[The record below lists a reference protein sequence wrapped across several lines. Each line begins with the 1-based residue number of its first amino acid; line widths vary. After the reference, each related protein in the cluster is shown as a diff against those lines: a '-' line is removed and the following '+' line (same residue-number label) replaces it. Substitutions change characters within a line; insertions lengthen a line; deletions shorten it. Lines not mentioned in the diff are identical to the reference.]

1 MHGRRHISIPY
12 AVFDFGCLCLSL
24 CVVVFCLIHRSLF
37 GNCVR
42 SSVWPAPMSDLTIV
56 QINLISGYKNKFFA
70 FAFYPQPKTNIF
82 DCNVCA
88 CKYVSMSF
96 VYSAHLSF
104 CLFPSRLECRRFP
117 PLSVCRCL
125 FLKFVLFHS
134 IFFFGPADS
143 VRVRDIKFNY
153 IIFVVWCEQVLCRSE
168 STHKKTQ
175 PIVRDYSNR

>member
-1 MHGRRHISIPY
+1 MADDTFQFHTPCSIS
-12 AVFDFGCLCLSL
+12 VVCLSL
-24 CVVVFCLIHRSLF
+24 SLVLVCVLFFVFCLIHRSLF

-96 VYSAHLSF
+96 VIRRICHSVSF
-104 CLFPSRLECRRFP
+104 HHAVSLRSQ
-117 PLSVCRCL
+117 
-125 FLKFVLFHS
+125 FVAVSFS
-134 IFFFGPADS
+134 NVYYFIPFFFRAS
-143 VRVRDIKFNY
+143 RF
-153 IIFVVWCEQVLCRSE
+153 RSR
-168 STHKKTQ
+168 S
-175 PIVRDYSNR
+175 